1 MPDGS
6 RFIFNT
12 EDKFNGL
19 MHLSVA
25 MDSLL
30 REVAKEQS
38 FLLSLSEKPL
48 LDASRAAVT
57 NALIF

>member
-1 MPDGS
+1 
-6 RFIFNT
+6 
-12 EDKFNGL
+12 

-38 FLLSLSEKPL
+38 FLLSLSEKPM
-48 LDASRAAVT
+48 LDASRVAVT
-57 NALIF
+57 NAIIL